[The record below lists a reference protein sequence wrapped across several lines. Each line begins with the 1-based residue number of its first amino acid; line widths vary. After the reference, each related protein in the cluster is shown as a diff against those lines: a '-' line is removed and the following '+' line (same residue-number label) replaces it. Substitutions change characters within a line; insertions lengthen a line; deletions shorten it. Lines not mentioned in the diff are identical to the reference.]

1 MYFLQYSDGNFV
13 MLCFALLH
21 REVLVVPTDK
31 PLSEDQAWSYL
42 RDIILG
48 TEYCKSYYYQLRAS
62 KFDTQTQSL
71 ESQTLKPT
79 LFHFELQIESPKPLD
94 QIRIRQTLK
103 PSSKFQGFFFCFPC
117 EFFSSDFPPTEI
129 QLLMI
134 IMQFRTLISYNSNDF
149 CARVC
154 CMLWL
159 CTCKCILLM
168 WYKY

>member
-1 MYFLQYSDGNFV
+1 
-13 MLCFALLH
+13 MLCFALLP

-62 KFDTQTQSL
+62 TFDTQTQSL

-79 LFHFELQIESPKPLD
+79 LFHFELQIENPKPLD
-94 QIRIRQTLK
+94 QIRIWQTLK
-103 PSSKFQGFFFCFPC
+103 LSSKFQGGFFWFLC
-117 EFFSSDFPPTEI
+117 EIFSQSDFHPTEI

-159 CTCKCILLM
+159 FTCKCILPT
-168 WYKY
+168 